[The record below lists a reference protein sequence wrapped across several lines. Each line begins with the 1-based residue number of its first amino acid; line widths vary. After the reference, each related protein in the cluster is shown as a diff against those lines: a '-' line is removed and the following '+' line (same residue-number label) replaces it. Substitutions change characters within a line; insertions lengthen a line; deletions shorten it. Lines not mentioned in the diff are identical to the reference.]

1 RSAKAGLTW
10 SRGCICSSMI
20 PPGCHRVS
28 AQQANL
34 PARCPSRFLSWFPR
48 CCFWNRSCV
57 NGVNNEAAE
66 AESSADACS
75 AIALSESLP
84 LLQRDPVGRTC
95 PMLFEFFDFFGE
107 DVGSRFV
114 LALYVPRFE
123 NAEIKKNQK
132 LK

>member
-1 RSAKAGLTW
+1 
-10 SRGCICSSMI
+10 
-20 PPGCHRVS
+20 
-28 AQQANL
+28 
-34 PARCPSRFLSWFPR
+34 
-48 CCFWNRSCV
+48 V
-57 NGVNNEAAE
+57 NGVNNQAAE

-132 LK
+132 LKTTAQSERLRPVNGLRGLRCAGLGCRA